1 MFIKKLTLKNFRSH
15 FDSSFTFGKINLIRG
30 PNNVGKSSV
39 AQAIEYALTGRC
51 PGTDERG
58 VGADSLITR
67 RKEAKAA
74 TITCEIAVNGGLP
87 LIVERKRT
95 HKDTALMITQNG
107 QGLIGKP
114 ADEVLGT
121 FFEKNLVSAALR
133 AGRFL
138 QLSKDA
144 QAELLGDLLR
154 PEAVEVEG
162 DILEILEL
170 LNFKH
175 AAGTKLTL
183 EGART
188 LEEWAIRQR
197 ADCTGALRE
206 LGDVVEVPERK
217 DVPTALQ
224 CQKRLDQH
232 RMKQNS
238 LVREKEGLLNKWQ
251 ETQNKART
259 DLERLQRARAEAL
272 DLKGEAALMQALED
286 EPAVTKAEETLSR
299 LRFEIADLDR
309 QIKDAEIKAGKCPTC
324 GHEVDSEDLVN
335 RYKEGISARKS
346 RIPTLEALV
355 SKYEPMH
362 VVREKLRKH
371 REAVSD
377 IVRLEKVL
385 SETPAE
391 VPQPDTSKLDAEIAD
406 IEDRMKRGQE
416 IVAETAKY
424 EADRAHYLAQVEKKK
439 TLEARREAADR
450 VAKWA
455 APTGIQAQM
464 TGDKIGTFKNAVNE
478 VMHLLGYD
486 IQITE
491 QANLIL
497 VGRFPIGAQFRP
509 SELSESEQWRFSV
522 AFQVA
527 IAKVSGLGF
536 VVLDRADV
544 LVGENRSRFMQTIV
558 DAGLDQVFVL
568 ASVDRKI
575 DFPSEIT
582 VFDLELEEG
591 RTIVA

>member
-1 MFIKKLTLKNFRSH
+1 
-15 FDSSFTFGKINLIRG
+15 
-30 PNNVGKSSV
+30 
-39 AQAIEYALTGRC
+39 
-51 PGTDERG
+51 
-58 VGADSLITR
+58 
-67 RKEAKAA
+67 
-74 TITCEIAVNGGLP
+74 
-87 LIVERKRT
+87 
-95 HKDTALMITQNG
+95 MITQNG

-154 PEAVEVEG
+154 PEAAAIPTEIHQAAVPAEVFFSG
-162 DILEILEL
+162 ATALDLDSVRNLE
-170 LNFKH
+170 
-175 AAGTKLTL
+175 AAMIKK
-183 EGART
+183 
-188 LEEWAIRQR
+188 R
-197 ADCTGALRE
+197 AECTATLRE
-206 LGDVVEVPERK
+206 LGEPIEIPARP
-217 DVPTALQ
+217 DVPTAFQ
-224 CQKRLDQH
+224 CQRRLDDL

-238 LVREKEGLLNKWQ
+238 LVREKEALLNKWQ
-251 ETQNKART
+251 ESQSKARA

-272 DLKGEAALMQALED
+272 DLKGEAALMEALEK
-286 EPAVTKAEETLSR
+286 EVEVTKAEETLSR
-299 LRFEIADLDR
+299 LRFEIADLEG
-309 QIKDAEIKAGKCPTC
+309 QIKNAEKKAGKCPTC
-324 GHEVDSEDLVN
+324 GHEVDSDDLVG

-346 RIPTLEALV
+346 RIPTLESLV
-355 SKYEPMH
+355 GKYEPMH
-362 VVREKLRKH
+362 VIKEKLRKH

-391 VPQPDTSKLDAEIAD
+391 VPEPDTTSIDGEIAD
-406 IEDRMKRGQE
+406 LEGRMQKGQQ

-439 TLEARREAADR
+439 ALEAKREACDTI
-450 VAKWA
+450 AKWA
-455 APTGIQAQM
+455 GPTGVQTQM
-464 TGDKIGTFKNAVNE
+464 MGDKIGVFKGAVND
-478 VMHLLGYD
+478 VMHKLGYD
-486 IQITE
+486 IQIEETSG
-491 QANLIL
+491 LIL
-497 VGRFPIGAQFRP
+497 VGRFPIGTQFRP

-544 LVGENRSRFMQTIV
+544 LVGENRGRFMQAVV

-568 ASVDRKI
+568 ASIDRKV
-575 DFPSEIT
+575 DFPPEIT